1 MGELTDTSRGC
12 IRPRD
17 LGTFQQGPGL
27 VYRDRSRQSV
37 YTAFAANLAQEGTA
51 GIQPLAVML
60 TTVLLQAIRALL
72 PVWKR
77 IRVLKPSLLINPIRE
92 QSLYPTFGV
101 CPSGKPSIVLAA
113 VRGGHEPVSTAV
125 AFESAGDEI
134 TEISSLPREVAV
146 LTSAPNV
153 PPPITRKHPVLLQ
166 VALATETKLAQLTS
180 QYKYEQWTF
189 NGTVPG
195 PFIRARVGDVVEL
208 TLTNKDP
215 AGNPHNIDC
224 HAFTGPGGG
233 AAVTTVEENESKT
246 ARFKLLYP
254 GLYFY
259 HCAAAPVPVH
269 IANGMYGLMYVQ
281 PEEDLPPVDKEYYVM
296 QSEFYHEP
304 PEIDDDG
311 RRSDTVEFSYP
322 NGLREEPNIIT
333 FNGSE
338 SALTRD
344 KPLKA
349 NVGDSVRIFFGNAGP
364 NLTSAFH
371 VIGSHFKKVYRDG
384 DVISPPGRA
393 IQTITVPPGSAS
405 IVDLKIF
412 GLPFQQACCKHLE
425 TNFKRSR
432 VYIIASA
439 SLSKNTSYVDQLKSA
454 LDGLVVGVRIG
465 ISPHTPIS
473 EIVDI
478 LADVKDLEVDCIV
491 TLGAGSITDGAKLVR
506 FAFANQAWTEKEIDT
521 LWGGKSHNPN
531 KRDVLN
537 EPTIILICIPTS
549 LSGAEY
555 QAIAGATDTKSKA
568 KRIFEPM
575 LGPNLVIQD
584 PQLATATPQK
594 TWLSSGIRAVDH
606 CVEILCSLKSNVV
619 ADEWAARGLDEL
631 ISGLLSSKHEP
642 EDLDARHLY
651 YPEKHLQA
659 ELGPKRRKT
668 KGHRAYVCLHC
679 QNPPWSNRV
688 PGNAIHHAETAHR
701 ALIRASEAANDTPST
716 FASGVSSGAIDSYIV
731 SRPSQAALRNC
742 FNKQAYIEAVVG
754 LLTRRRLPFSA
765 VEHSELR
772 DLALACN
779 PAIGDLLINDRK
791 QAMGYINSNYSLY
804 SSQLAERL
812 QTTQSK
818 IHISSDLWAS
828 PHRHGVLAV
837 CVQWVDEDFKLQKAL
852 LGLPECKYSHSGATQ
867 AELIAGTLRKFNI
880 TAQSLGYYIGDN
892 ATSNDT
898 CLEEL
903 SKVLEA
909 ESGAEYP
916 HKRRRIRCIG
926 HIINLALQAFL
937 LARSKEALRAA
948 LEATADEPGS
958 TMLEEFSQ
966 QLHELDPAEIAAHS
980 DTTTHQEQRQEE
992 RQEQPT
998 RKPTHAR
1005 GKRATTTHQQA
1016 SNVDERFA
1024 GWQGIPALAKLHALA
1039 VYIRSSA
1046 LHNDQWSDA
1055 VGKQL
1060 GIDNIT
1066 RWSSW
1071 HRVITI
1077 ALKKKPQIIQFTA
1090 EHDND
1095 LEGST
1100 LSSRDWEM
1108 LERTLEFLQPFYEA
1122 TLEAEGAMSSI
1133 SQSLELLDLLLG
1145 HCEKWK
1151 AHYSQPSNRD
1161 DRIIHSIDMCWF
1173 ILDKYYTMTED
1184 VPVYAAALLLD
1195 PSKRKSYIE
1204 ECWPEEWHEGA
1215 FAAARSLWKEEYDYD
1230 VEIHLSE
1237 QSLAVPAL
1245 LKRKKDTMLSKMR
1258 LEVRNKTM
1266 ARARGKDDFDS
1277 FISEAPIALAEDTT
1291 PLQWWCS
1298 EDVRTAYPRLSR
1310 MAIDILSVPA
1320 ESAEPE
1326 RTFSGARRTARWD
1339 RLRLLI
1345 ESIEK
1350 IECIGNWLREGHI
1363 RPSAEGGIGLPCDPE
1378 AIEGD
1383 I

>member
-1 MGELTDTSRGC
+1 MSRHQNNPFYTWLSNSPLSPSPAGFPPTRLTPCPTPPSSVFSRLSQPKTVAKQLEEAAVGALPPNPTIENLPRITWKNRRFVQEDLLARKGAKGRKSW
-12 IRPRD
+12 IRSH
-17 LGTFQQGPGL
+17 GTFLRNGIS
-27 VYRDRSRQSV
+27 RS
-37 YTAFAANLAQEGTA
+37 
-51 GIQPLAVML
+51 QP
-60 TTVLLQAIRALL
+60 
-72 PVWKR
+72 
-77 IRVLKPSLLINPIRE
+77 
-92 QSLYPTFGV
+92 
-101 CPSGKPSIVLAA
+101 
-113 VRGGHEPVSTAV
+113 
-125 AFESAGDEI
+125 
-134 TEISSLPREVAV
+134 PRFV
-146 LTSAPNV
+146 
-153 PPPITRKHPVLLQ
+153 
-166 VALATETKLAQLTS
+166 
-180 QYKYEQWTF
+180 
-189 NGTVPG
+189 
-195 PFIRARVGDVVEL
+195 
-208 TLTNKDP
+208 
-215 AGNPHNIDC
+215 
-224 HAFTGPGGG
+224 
-233 AAVTTVEENESKT
+233 
-246 ARFKLLYP
+246 
-254 GLYFY
+254 
-259 HCAAAPVPVH
+259 
-269 IANGMYGLMYVQ
+269 
-281 PEEDLPPVDKEYYVM
+281 
-296 QSEFYHEP
+296 
-304 PEIDDDG
+304 
-311 RRSDTVEFSYP
+311 
-322 NGLREEPNIIT
+322 
-333 FNGSE
+333 E
-338 SALTRD
+338 SAL
-344 KPLKA
+344 P
-349 NVGDSVRIFFGNAGP
+349 
-364 NLTSAFH
+364 
-371 VIGSHFKKVYRDG
+371 SH
-384 DVISPPGRA
+384 SRA
-393 IQTITVPPGSAS
+393 DYSTAEKRSAS
-405 IVDLKIF
+405 ETSQKSTLPADHRAYIRASINNGWKKLNEYYDKLGESPLFAAAIILHPRF
-412 GLPFQQACCKHLE
+412 GISWLE
-425 TNFKRSR
+425 ATWVSEEQLAWVRDAKAGIKDYFTRWYDANQGLCEETRKYDAAPRTMGQEDDQYTQWINSKTKKAFATGGSVGELERYLR
-432 VYIIASA
+432 LEPQNTQDAIEWWRDYRASVL
-439 SLSKNTSYVDQLKSA
+439 SLSSFA
-454 LDGLVVGVRIG
+454 LDVFAIPAMRL
-465 ISPHTPIS
+465 SM
-473 EIVDI
+473 
-478 LADVKDLEVDCIV
+478 
-491 TLGAGSITDGAKLVR
+491 GA
-506 FAFANQAWTEKEIDT
+506 DT
-521 LWGGKSHNPN
+521 LEHVQCLKNWVRQGG
-531 KRDVLN
+531 
-537 EPTIILICIPTS
+537 IIP
-549 LSGAEY
+549 
-555 QAIAGATDTKSKA
+555 K
-568 KRIFEPM
+568 
-575 LGPNLVIQD
+575 
-584 PQLATATPQK
+584 
-594 TWLSSGIRAVDH
+594 
-606 CVEILCSLKSNVV
+606 
-619 ADEWAARGLDEL
+619 
-631 ISGLLSSKHEP
+631 
-642 EDLDARHLY
+642 
-651 YPEKHLQA
+651 KHLQA

-716 FASGVSSGAIDSYIV
+716 FASGVLSGAIDSYIV

-754 LLTRRRLPFSA
+754 LLARRRLPFSA

-804 SSQLAERL
+804 SSQLAERI
-812 QTTQSK
+812 QTQSK
-818 IHISSDLWAS
+818 IHISSDLWTS

-852 LGLPECKYSHSGATQ
+852 LGLPECKYGHSGATQ
-867 AELIAGTLRKFNI
+867 AELVAGTLRKFNI

-892 ATSNDT
+892 AASNET

-903 SKVLEA
+903 SKILEA

-966 QLHELDPAEIAAHS
+966 QLHELDPAEIVAHS

-998 RKPTHAR
+998 RKLTHAR

-1046 LHNDQWSDA
+1046 LHNDQWYDA
-1055 VGKQL
+1055 V
-1060 GIDNIT
+1060 
-1066 RWSSW
+1066 
-1071 HRVITI
+1071 VITV

-1095 LEGST
+1095 LEGNT

-1122 TLEAEGAMSSI
+1122 TLEAEGAMASI

-1161 DRIIHSIDMCWF
+1161 DRIIHSINMCWF

-1204 ECWPEEWHEGA
+1204 ECWPEEWHECA
-1215 FAAARSLWKEEYDYD
+1215 FAAARCLWKEEYNHD

-1345 ESIEK
+1345 ENIEK

>member
-1 MGELTDTSRGC
+1 MDLQQALQEPGTGEEDMSEALSTLAMQAYERFLEAGYISDIHLAVETARLGLKVVPDTSSHKAGHLNK
-12 IRPRD
+12 
-17 LGTFQQGPGL
+17 LGVFLG
-27 VYRDRSRQSV
+27 SR
-37 YTAFAANLAQEGTA
+37 
-51 GIQPLAVML
+51 
-60 TTVLLQAIRALL
+60 
-72 PVWKR
+72 
-77 IRVLKPSLLINPIRE
+77 
-92 QSLYPTFGV
+92 
-101 CPSGKPSIVLAA
+101 
-113 VRGGHEPVSTAV
+113 
-125 AFESAGDEI
+125 
-134 TEISSLPREVAV
+134 
-146 LTSAPNV
+146 
-153 PPPITRKHPVLLQ
+153 
-166 VALATETKLAQLTS
+166 
-180 QYKYEQWTF
+180 YE
-189 NGTVPG
+189 
-195 PFIRARVGDVVEL
+195 R
-208 TLTNKDP
+208 
-215 AGNPHNIDC
+215 
-224 HAFTGPGGG
+224 TG
-233 AAVTTVEENESKT
+233 E
-246 ARFKLLYP
+246 
-254 GLYFY
+254 
-259 HCAAAPVPVH
+259 
-269 IANGMYGLMYVQ
+269 M
-281 PEEDLPPVDKEYYVM
+281 EDL
-296 QSEFYHEP
+296 
-304 PEIDDDG
+304 
-311 RRSDTVEFSYP
+311 
-322 NGLREEPNIIT
+322 EEAISI
-333 FNGSE
+333 SIQ
-338 SALTRD
+338 
-344 KPLKA
+344 
-349 NVGDSVRIFFGNAGP
+349 VV
-364 NLTSAFH
+364 NLTSDDHPHRAGYLH
-371 VIGSHFKKVYRDG
+371 NLGSKLGRRYKQTG
-384 DVISPPGRA
+384 DVEDLEEAIKIARQAVNIRSDDHPHRA
-393 IQTITVPPGSAS
+393 EWLSNLANRLESRYELTGDMEDLEEAIRTASQAVDATPHDHADRAGWLSNLGNKFQRRYERTGELRDLEEAIKIARQAVDVTPDDHPDRAGWLSNLGSKLGSRYERTGEMADLEEAITTSRQAVNLTSDDHVDRTAKLNNLGSKLVQRYER
-405 IVDLKIF
+405 IGEVVDLEEAIRIARQVVNLTPDGHIDRAARLSNLGNMLQSRYEQKGKMEDRKMEDLEEAIRTVR
-412 GLPFQQACCKHLE
+412 QAVNLTSDDHPDRACWLSNLANKLQSKYERTGKMENLE
-425 TNFKRSR
+425 EAITMARQAVNLTSEDHPDRACWLRNLGNKLESR
-432 VYIIASA
+432 YERTGEMRDLEEASA
-439 SLSKNTSYVDQLKSA
+439 YL
-454 LDGLVVGVRIG
+454 
-465 ISPHTPIS
+465 
-473 EIVDI
+473 
-478 LADVKDLEVDCIV
+478 LE
-491 TLGAGSITDGAKLVR
+491 
-506 FAFANQAWTEKEIDT
+506 AW
-521 LWGGKSHNPN
+521 SC
-531 KRDVLN
+531 LN
-537 EPTIILICIPTS
+537 
-549 LSGAEY
+549 
-555 QAIAGATDTKSKA
+555 
-568 KRIFEPM
+568 
-575 LGPNLVIQD
+575 
-584 PQLATATPQK
+584 
-594 TWLSSGIRAVDH
+594 AVPFH
-606 CVEILCSLKSNVV
+606 RVM
-619 ADEWAARGLDEL
+619 AAARCLKLLAKQHRVAQSIDLGRRILD
-631 ISGLLSSKHEP
+631 LLPSVH
-642 EDLDARHLY
+642 
-651 YPEKHLQA
+651 
-659 ELGPKRRKT
+659 T
-668 KGHRAYVCLHC
+668 
-679 QNPPWSNRV
+679 
-688 PGNAIHHAETAHR
+688 R
-701 ALIRASEAANDTPST
+701 ALNRNDQQFVVST
-716 FASGVSSGAIDSYIV
+716 FAGIASNLCSFLLSANRLSEALECLEQGRTIIISRLLDDRSDLSSLRQDHFQLANRYQSLVDEVNAPTRQTIPGVIETLLRKRRQEAAVELDMCLKEIRRVSGHERFMLGQTVAEMQECITEGSIVVYICLGCFAWRYDSYIV
-731 SRPSQAALRNC
+731 SCPSQAALRNC
-742 FNKQAYIEAVVG
+742 FNKQGYIEAVVG

-818 IHISSDLWAS
+818 IHISSDLWTS

-980 DTTTHQEQRQEE
+980 DTTTHQEKRQEE

-1005 GKRATTTHQQA
+1005 GKRAATTHQQA

-1046 LHNDQWSDA
+1046 LHNDQWYDA

-1071 HRVITI
+1071 HRVITV

-1095 LEGST
+1095 LEGNT

-1122 TLEAEGAMSSI
+1122 TLEAEGAMASI

-1215 FAAARSLWKEEYDYD
+1215 FAAARSLWKEEYNYD

-1363 RPSAEGGIGLPCDPE
+1363 RPSAEGGIGLLCDPE

>member
-1 MGELTDTSRGC
+1 MAS
-12 IRPRD
+12 
-17 LGTFQQGPGL
+17 
-27 VYRDRSRQSV
+27 
-37 YTAFAANLAQEGTA
+37 
-51 GIQPLAVML
+51 
-60 TTVLLQAIRALL
+60 QA
-72 PVWKR
+72 
-77 IRVLKPSLLINPIRE
+77 S
-92 QSLYPTFGV
+92 
-101 CPSGKPSIVLAA
+101 
-113 VRGGHEPVSTAV
+113 
-125 AFESAGDEI
+125 
-134 TEISSLPREVAV
+134 EISASGTNNASMGSFP
-146 LTSAPNV
+146 S
-153 PPPITRKHPVLLQ
+153 
-166 VALATETKLAQLTS
+166 KLS
-180 QYKYEQWTF
+180 WNF
-189 NGTVPG
+189 NA
-195 PFIRARVGDVVEL
+195 FFY
-208 TLTNKDP
+208 
-215 AGNPHNIDC
+215 ID
-224 HAFTGPGGG
+224 
-233 AAVTTVEENESKT
+233 
-246 ARFKLLYP
+246 
-254 GLYFY
+254 
-259 HCAAAPVPVH
+259 
-269 IANGMYGLMYVQ
+269 
-281 PEEDLPPVDKEYYVM
+281 
-296 QSEFYHEP
+296 
-304 PEIDDDG
+304 
-311 RRSDTVEFSYP
+311 
-322 NGLREEPNIIT
+322 
-333 FNGSE
+333 
-338 SALTRD
+338 
-344 KPLKA
+344 
-349 NVGDSVRIFFGNAGP
+349 
-364 NLTSAFH
+364 
-371 VIGSHFKKVYRDG
+371 
-384 DVISPPGRA
+384 
-393 IQTITVPPGSAS
+393 
-405 IVDLKIF
+405 
-412 GLPFQQACCKHLE
+412 
-425 TNFKRSR
+425 
-432 VYIIASA
+432 
-439 SLSKNTSYVDQLKSA
+439 
-454 LDGLVVGVRIG
+454 
-465 ISPHTPIS
+465 
-473 EIVDI
+473 
-478 LADVKDLEVDCIV
+478 
-491 TLGAGSITDGAKLVR
+491 
-506 FAFANQAWTEKEIDT
+506 
-521 LWGGKSHNPN
+521 
-531 KRDVLN
+531 
-537 EPTIILICIPTS
+537 
-549 LSGAEY
+549 
-555 QAIAGATDTKSKA
+555 
-568 KRIFEPM
+568 
-575 LGPNLVIQD
+575 
-584 PQLATATPQK
+584 
-594 TWLSSGIRAVDH
+594 
-606 CVEILCSLKSNVV
+606 
-619 ADEWAARGLDEL
+619 
-631 ISGLLSSKHEP
+631 
-642 EDLDARHLY
+642 

-668 KGHRAYVCLHC
+668 KGHRAYICLHC

-701 ALIRASEAANDTPST
+701 ALIRASEAANDIPST

-731 SRPSQAALRNC
+731 SRPSQTALRNC
-742 FNKQAYIEAVVG
+742 FNKQGYIEAVLG

-818 IHISSDLWAS
+818 ILISSDLWAS
-828 PHRHGVLAV
+828 PLRHGVLAV
-837 CVQWVDEDFKLQKAL
+837 CV
-852 LGLPECKYSHSGATQ
+852 YHSGATQ
-867 AELIAGTLRKFNI
+867 AELIAGTLRKFNV

-909 ESGAEYP
+909 ESGAEYA

-926 HIINLALQAFL
+926 HIINLALQAFF

-992 RQEQPT
+992 RQEQPM

-1005 GKRATTTHQQA
+1005 VKRAATTHQQA

-1046 LHNDQWSDA
+1046 LHNDQWYDA
-1055 VGKQL
+1055 
-1060 GIDNIT
+1060 
-1066 RWSSW
+1066 
-1071 HRVITI
+1071 
-1077 ALKKKPQIIQFTA
+1077 IIQFTA

-1095 LEGST
+1095 LEGNT

-1122 TLEAEGAMSSI
+1122 TLEAEGAMASI

-1151 AHYSQPSNRD
+1151 ANYSQPSNRN
-1161 DRIIHSIDMCWF
+1161 DRIIHSINMCWF
-1173 ILDKYYTMTED
+1173 ILDKYYTMTEN

-1204 ECWPEEWHEGA
+1204 ECWPENGTRA
-1215 FAAARSLWKEEYDYD
+1215 Q
-1230 VEIHLSE
+1230 

-1363 RPSAEGGIGLPCDPE
+1363 RPSTEGGIGLPCDPE
-1378 AIEGD
+1378 AIEGY

>member
-1 MGELTDTSRGC
+1 MAS
-12 IRPRD
+12 
-17 LGTFQQGPGL
+17 
-27 VYRDRSRQSV
+27 
-37 YTAFAANLAQEGTA
+37 
-51 GIQPLAVML
+51 
-60 TTVLLQAIRALL
+60 QA
-72 PVWKR
+72 
-77 IRVLKPSLLINPIRE
+77 S
-92 QSLYPTFGV
+92 
-101 CPSGKPSIVLAA
+101 
-113 VRGGHEPVSTAV
+113 
-125 AFESAGDEI
+125 
-134 TEISSLPREVAV
+134 EISASGTNNA
-146 LTSAPNV
+146 SMGSFAS
-153 PPPITRKHPVLLQ
+153 
-166 VALATETKLAQLTS
+166 KLS
-180 QYKYEQWTF
+180 WNF
-189 NGTVPG
+189 NA
-195 PFIRARVGDVVEL
+195 FFY
-208 TLTNKDP
+208 
-215 AGNPHNIDC
+215 ID
-224 HAFTGPGGG
+224 
-233 AAVTTVEENESKT
+233 
-246 ARFKLLYP
+246 
-254 GLYFY
+254 
-259 HCAAAPVPVH
+259 
-269 IANGMYGLMYVQ
+269 
-281 PEEDLPPVDKEYYVM
+281 
-296 QSEFYHEP
+296 
-304 PEIDDDG
+304 
-311 RRSDTVEFSYP
+311 
-322 NGLREEPNIIT
+322 
-333 FNGSE
+333 
-338 SALTRD
+338 
-344 KPLKA
+344 
-349 NVGDSVRIFFGNAGP
+349 
-364 NLTSAFH
+364 
-371 VIGSHFKKVYRDG
+371 
-384 DVISPPGRA
+384 
-393 IQTITVPPGSAS
+393 
-405 IVDLKIF
+405 
-412 GLPFQQACCKHLE
+412 
-425 TNFKRSR
+425 
-432 VYIIASA
+432 
-439 SLSKNTSYVDQLKSA
+439 
-454 LDGLVVGVRIG
+454 
-465 ISPHTPIS
+465 
-473 EIVDI
+473 
-478 LADVKDLEVDCIV
+478 
-491 TLGAGSITDGAKLVR
+491 
-506 FAFANQAWTEKEIDT
+506 
-521 LWGGKSHNPN
+521 
-531 KRDVLN
+531 
-537 EPTIILICIPTS
+537 
-549 LSGAEY
+549 
-555 QAIAGATDTKSKA
+555 
-568 KRIFEPM
+568 
-575 LGPNLVIQD
+575 
-584 PQLATATPQK
+584 
-594 TWLSSGIRAVDH
+594 
-606 CVEILCSLKSNVV
+606 
-619 ADEWAARGLDEL
+619 
-631 ISGLLSSKHEP
+631 
-642 EDLDARHLY
+642 

-742 FNKQAYIEAVVG
+742 FNKQGYIEAVVG

-818 IHISSDLWAS
+818 IHISSDLWTS

-948 LEATADEPGS
+948 LEATADEPSS

-1005 GKRATTTHQQA
+1005 GKRAATTHQQA

-1046 LHNDQWSDA
+1046 LHNDQWYDA

-1071 HRVITI
+1071 HRVITA

-1095 LEGST
+1095 LEGNT

-1122 TLEAEGAMSSI
+1122 TLEAEGAMASI

-1151 AHYSQPSNRD
+1151 ALYSQPSNRD

-1184 VPVYAAALLLD
+1184 IPVYAAALLLD

-1204 ECWPEEWHEGA
+1204 ECWPKEWHEGA
-1215 FAAARSLWKEEYDYD
+1215 FAAARSLWKEEYNYD
-1230 VEIHLSE
+1230 VEIHLPE

-1245 LKRKKDTMLSKMR
+1245 SKRKKDTMLSKMR

-1378 AIEGD
+1378 VIEGD